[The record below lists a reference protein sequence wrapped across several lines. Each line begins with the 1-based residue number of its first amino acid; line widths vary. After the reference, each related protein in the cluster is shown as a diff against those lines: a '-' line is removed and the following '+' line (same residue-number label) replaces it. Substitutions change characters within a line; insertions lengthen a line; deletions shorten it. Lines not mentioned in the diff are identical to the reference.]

1 MNIKEMIIQDIYKSL
16 ENHVDYNDIIV
27 EYPTN
32 PLMADYAV
40 PCFGYAKVLKK
51 NPNIIATELKDKI
64 RSDWYEK
71 IEAVNGYLNIFIN
84 KKKLTEYVIS
94 EITTLKNNYGSNQD
108 GSNQTVVIDYSAPN
122 IAKPFGVGHLR
133 STVIGNALK
142 NLFEKNGYDTVS
154 INHLGDY
161 GTQFGKLIY
170 AYLTW
175 GDEAKVRENPIDEL
189 MKLYVKFHE
198 EVKENPELEE
208 EGRRYF
214 KLLEEKDEKV
224 TKLWEWIK
232 EESLLEFQKTYKL
245 LGIDNFDSYAGESFY
260 NDKMTPIITE
270 LEEKGLLEES
280 DGAYIVSI
288 GEELPPALIKR
299 SDGAS
304 LYMTRDLAAV
314 FYRKEKYNFDKA
326 IYVVGNEQTLHFEQ
340 MKKVV
345 EKMNYPWSKDIH
357 HVNFGLIL
365 QDGKKMSTRAGKT
378 VKLHDVLL
386 EAVDL
391 AKQYIETRNP
401 DIESKDLIARD
412 IGVGA
417 VIFND
422 LKNYRTNDINFK
434 LEDILKFEG
443 ETGPYIQYTY
453 ARINSL
459 LKNKKN
465 YELHDD
471 ITINE
476 YIWNI
481 IFKLYQFNDEIK
493 RSIIGLDPS
502 VIARYLLEL
511 ANNFNKFYAS
521 ERIITENE
529 EETQFKLLICEC
541 ISIVLKEGLRILG
554 INAPIK
560 M

>member
-1 MNIKEMIIQDIYKSL
+1 MIIQDIYKSL

>member
-94 EITTLKNNYGSNQD
+94 EITTLKNNYGSNQE